1 MKALLCLRDSAEGV
15 VHPFLTLL
23 VGLMLIPDTGA
34 VTSQSFRVSAT
45 VVPGCSVSTG
55 TGGRFGTLNFGT
67 RSGVEFGTRSGVE
80 SAPVST
86 SFVADGALSIAC
98 TPGVALSM
106 SINGGQNYSSVRR
119 MTRSGGTEVVGY
131 RLYSSSSLAA
141 NSEIG
146 VNQAIPIT
154 YTNSNNIALPL
165 FGVALLTGFSP
176 SGTYSDQLTVTLSW

>member
-1 MKALLCLRDSAEGV
+1 MR
-15 VHPFLTLL
+15 PFFTLL
-23 VGLMLIPDTGA
+23 IGLALTPTVEA
-34 VTSQSFRVSAT
+34 VTSQSFKVSAT
-45 VVPGCSVSTG
+45 IVPGCAVSTG
-55 TGGRFGTLNFGT
+55 SGGVLGSLNFGT
-67 RSGVEFGTRSGVE
+67 HTGVE

-86 SFVADGALSIAC
+86 SFVPNGALSIAC

-106 SINGGQNYSSVRR
+106 SINGGQNYASVRR
-119 MTRSGGTEVVGY
+119 MTRNGGNDVVGY

-146 VNQAIPIT
+146 VNQAIPVT

-176 SGTYSDQLTVTLSW
+176 AGTYSDQLTVTLSW

>member
-1 MKALLCLRDSAEGV
+1 
-15 VHPFLTLL
+15 
-23 VGLMLIPDTGA
+23 
-34 VTSQSFRVSAT
+34 VTSQSFKVSAT
-45 VVPGCSVSTG
+45 IVPGCAVATG
-55 TGGRFGTLNFGT
+55 SGGLLGTLDFGTHN
-67 RSGVEFGTRSGVE
+67 GVE

-86 SFVADGALSIAC
+86 SFVPNGALSIAC

-119 MTRSGGTEVVGY
+119 MKRRTAPTWWY

-146 VNQAIPIT
+146 VNQAIPVT

-176 SGTYSDQLTVTLSW
+176 AGTYSDQLTVTLSW

>member
-1 MKALLCLRDSAEGV
+1 
-15 VHPFLTLL
+15 
-23 VGLMLIPDTGA
+23 
-34 VTSQSFRVSAT
+34 
-45 VVPGCSVSTG
+45 
-55 TGGRFGTLNFGT
+55 
-67 RSGVEFGTRSGVE
+67 
-80 SAPVST
+80 
-86 SFVADGALSIAC
+86 LSIAC

-106 SINGGQNYSSVRR
+106 SINGGQNFSSVRR

-165 FGVALLTGFSP
+165 FGVALLTGFSLP
-176 SGTYSDQLTVTLSW
+176 GTYSDQLTVTLSW

>member
-1 MKALLCLRDSAEGV
+1 MKTAFSGLRHCAEGI
-15 VHPFLTLL
+15 VHLFFTLILGLAL
-23 VGLMLIPDTGA
+23 VPAAMA
-34 VTSQSFRVSAT
+34 VTSQSFKVSAT
-45 VVPGCSVSTG
+45 IVPGCAVSTG
-55 TGGRFGTLNFGT
+55 SGGLLGTLNFGT
-67 RSGVEFGTRSGVE
+67 HTGVE

-86 SFVADGALSIAC
+86 SFVPNGALSIAC

-106 SINGGQNYSSVRR
+106 SINGGQNYASVRR
-119 MTRSGGTEVVGY
+119 MTRSGGTDVVGY

-146 VNQAIPIT
+146 VNQAIPVT

-176 SGTYSDQLTVTLSW
+176 AGTYSDQLTVTLSW

>member
-1 MKALLCLRDSAEGV
+1 MKAFITSLRKSAEGHV
-15 VHPFLTLL
+15 QPFFALV
-23 VGLMLIPDTGA
+23 VGLLMTSSAGA
-34 VTSQSFRVSAT
+34 VTSQSFKVSAT
-45 VVPGCSVSTG
+45 IVPGCAVATG
-55 TGGRFGTLNFGT
+55 SGGMLGTLDFG
-67 RSGVEFGTRSGVE
+67 SHNGVET
-80 SAPVST
+80 APVST
-86 SFVADGALSIAC
+86 SFVPSGALSIAC

-119 MTRSGGTEVVGY
+119 MKRTDGADLVSY

-146 VNQAIPIT
+146 VNQAIPVT

-176 SGTYSDQLTVTLSW
+176 AGTYSDQLTVTLSW

>member
-1 MKALLCLRDSAEGV
+1 MHPLYALIVC
-15 VHPFLTLL
+15 
-23 VGLMLIPDTGA
+23 LMLVPAVGA
-34 VTSQSFRVSAT
+34 VTSQSFKVSAII
-45 VVPGCSVSTG
+45 VPGCAVSTG
-55 TGGRFGTLNFGT
+55 SGGVFGTLDFGT
-67 RSGVEFGTRSGVE
+67 HNGVE

-86 SFVADGALSIAC
+86 SFVPNGALSIAC

-119 MTRSGGTEVVGY
+119 MKRSGGTEVVGY

-146 VNQAIPIT
+146 VNQAIPVT

-176 SGTYSDQLTVTLSW
+176 AGTYSDQLTVTLSW

>member
-1 MKALLCLRDSAEGV
+1 MKAPFTGLRKRAGKRAAFFRADRRAVADTAAG
-15 VHPFLTLL
+15 
-23 VGLMLIPDTGA
+23 GGDIP
-34 VTSQSFRVSAT
+34 QSFKVSAT
-45 VVPGCSVSTG
+45 IVPGCAVATG
-55 TGGRFGTLNFGT
+55 SGGLLGTLDFGTHN
-67 RSGVEFGTRSGVE
+67 GVE

-86 SFVADGALSIAC
+86 SFVPNGALSIAC

-119 MTRSGGTEVVGY
+119 MKRSGGTELVPY

-146 VNQAIPIT
+146 VNQAIPVT

-176 SGTYSDQLTVTLSW
+176 AGTYTDQLTVTLSW

>member
-1 MKALLCLRDSAEGV
+1 MSARQRRGRRAPFFNPVGRADVDPRRRGGDVSVIQGERDGCAW
-15 VHPFLTLL
+15 
-23 VGLMLIPDTGA
+23 ML
-34 VTSQSFRVSAT
+34 
-45 VVPGCSVSTG
+45 STG
-55 TGGRFGTLNFGT
+55 TGGRFGTLN
-67 RSGVEFGTRSGVE
+67 FGTRSGVE

>member
-23 VGLMLIPDTGA
+23 VGLMLIPGAGA

-55 TGGRFGTLNFGT
+55 TGGRFGTLN
-67 RSGVEFGTRSGVE
+67 FGTRSGVE

>member
-1 MKALLCLRDSAEGV
+1 MSARKRRGRRA
-15 VHPFLTLL
+15 PFLALI
-23 VGLMLIPDTGA
+23 VGLMMNCDARA

-45 VVPGCSVSTG
+45 VVPWCSVSTG
-55 TGGRFGTLNFGT
+55 TGGRFGTLDFGT
-67 RSGVEFGTRSGVE
+67 RNGVDNT
-80 SAPVST
+80 PVST

-106 SINGGQNYSSVRR
+106 SIDGGQNYSSVRR

-146 VNQAIPIT
+146 VNQPYRLPIPTAIT
-154 YTNSNNIALPL
+154 SRCL
-165 FGVALLTGFSP
+165 FLASR
-176 SGTYSDQLTVTLSW
+176 S